1 MTTTPATESPPSASD
16 GRITLQLPPAVV
28 PAGKRTTL
36 SFFLAHPSFVCGLRW
51 VPGFKLERVVIG
63 QKDFGSGTGLIDGRP
78 YREHRV
84 LTGEQLQLHI
94 LNESAEDRTFAGSI
108 TIEVSHVIEDS
119 DFACSLGD
127 SDPGPAPPVL
137 TCVAAT

>member
-1 MTTTPATESPPSASD
+1 MTTTPSAPTAD
-16 GRITLQLPPAVV
+16 DTIPEDRLTLQLPPAVV

-36 SFFLAHPSFVCGLRW
+36 AFFLAHPSFVRGLRW
-51 VPGFKLERVVIG
+51 VPGFKLERLVIG
-63 QKDFGSGTGLIDGRP
+63 QKDFGDGATLVDGRP

-94 LNESAEDRTFAGSI
+94 RNDSKEDRTFAGSL
-108 TIEVSHVIEDS
+108 TIEVSHVIEDN

-127 SDPGPAPPVL
+127 GDEAPVL
-137 TCVAAT
+137 TYVAST